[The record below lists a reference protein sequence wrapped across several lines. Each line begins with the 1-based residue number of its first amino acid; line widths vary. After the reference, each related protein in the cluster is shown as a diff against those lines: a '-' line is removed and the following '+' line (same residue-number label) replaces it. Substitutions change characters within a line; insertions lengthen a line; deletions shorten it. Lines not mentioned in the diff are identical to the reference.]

1 MNWMHYKT
9 DPGTAEKPDPVQ
21 KLTVLLKFMFDKF
34 ERVHLKISRSK
45 QVSSEI

>member
-1 MNWMHYKT
+1 MNWIHYKT

-21 KLTVLLKFMFDKF
+21 KLTVFMFDKF

>member
-1 MNWMHYKT
+1 MNWIHNKA
-9 DPGTAEKPDPVQ
+9 DPGTVEKPDPVQ

-45 QVSSEI
+45 QVSSKI